1 MVGRAV
7 LIKGVVAEIRAWAGF
22 GSYGEGLSVRFYRSC
37 SNNPLK
43 CAPTLALPQRPRSLA
58 SAILGQPLK
67 LDWVHVYRALAEF

>member
-22 GSYGEGLSVRFYRSC
+22 GSYGEGLSVRFYRSY

-43 CAPTLALPQRPRSLA
+43 CAPTSALPQRPRSLV
-58 SAILGQPLK
+58 SAILGQSLK
-67 LDWVHVYRALAEF
+67 LDWVQVYRALAEF